1 MFKIF
6 PSLIIKGALSGLK
19 QSLSTK
25 SPLKM
30 MENAFHFTL
39 TTLFVLKM
47 FKFLSWLFRHVEK
60 WLDSKDKVNFK
71 IYDITTWLTNNWNTQ
86 IDQYFKKNRQSGNA
100 ILLANIFLEK
110 SYTKCRGETI
120 SRPFSKK

>member
-71 IYDITTWLTNNWNTQ
+71 IYDVTTWLKTIEIHKLTN
-86 IDQYFKKNRQSGNA
+86 
-100 ILLANIFLEK
+100 
-110 SYTKCRGETI
+110 I
-120 SRPFSKK
+120 SRRTDNQVMQFC

>member
-71 IYDITTWLTNNWNTQ
+71 IYDVTTWLTNN
-86 IDQYFKKNRQSGNA
+86 
-100 ILLANIFLEK
+100 
-110 SYTKCRGETI
+110 
-120 SRPFSKK
+120 